1 MYPCTPRIA
10 VSCWGRAWVC
20 SGWPRCRAR
29 PSRSV
34 RLAAGASLRV
44 LAWPGYAEPEVVQ
57 AFERRHG
64 VRVELTTIDTDEAM
78 WARASRGDEFDVLAL
93 NTAELQRYLDAGLV
107 QALDAARIPNR
118 HRQLPRF
125 REHARIPGLQR
136 QGKLYAMPYTYA
148 EMGLIYD
155 RRRFSAPPASVD
167 ALWDPRWRGQV
178 LAYDGAAHNFSLA
191 AQSLGLASPFRIGAA
206 DWAPA
211 ANRLIEL
218 RRNVLGFYKQPEES
232 VQMFREH
239 GAALMFANYGT
250 QQLRLL
256 RAAGAEVG
264 YAIPREGAL
273 AWLDCWALT
282 RGCRDVGLAHA
293 WIDLQLDELAA
304 RLLVE
309 RQGLANTLR
318 VAEGSQGRLVWLEPV
333 EDAARRER
341 LWAGI
346 RAGRRRFEQLEAGG

>member
-1 MYPCTPRIA
+1 MQHRRQLLRQGLSGLLGLTALGVPPA
-10 VSCWGRAWVC
+10 RA
-20 SGWPRCRAR
+20 
-29 PSRSV
+29 
-34 RLAAGASLRV
+34 AAGGRLRV

-57 AFERRHG
+57 AFEQRHG
-64 VRVELTTIDTDEAM
+64 ARVELTIIDTDEAM
-78 WARASRGDEFDVLAL
+78 WARAGSGDAFDVMAL
-93 NTAELQRYLDAGLV
+93 NTAELQRYLDAGLL
-107 QALDAARIPNR
+107 QALDVARIPNQR
-118 HRQLPRF
+118 RQLARF
-125 REHARIPGLQR
+125 RDATRIPGLLR
-136 QGKLYAMPYTYA
+136 QGRQYGMPYTYA
-148 EMGLIYD
+148 EMGLLYD
-155 RRRFSAPPASVD
+155 RRRFATPPASVD

-206 DWAPA
+206 HWRPA
-211 ANRLIEL
+211 AERLIEL
-218 RRNVLGFYKQPEES
+218 RRNVLAFYKQPEES
-232 VQMFREH
+232 VQLFRQH
-239 GAALMFANYGT
+239 DAALMFANYGT

-256 RAAGAEVG
+256 RAAGVDAG

-273 AWLDCWALT
+273 AWLDCWAIP
-282 RGCRDVGLAHA
+282 RACRDLALAHA

-318 VAEGSQGRLVWLEPV
+318 DGDGPQGRLLWLEPV

-346 RAGRRRFEQLEAGG
+346 RAGRRRYEQLEAG